1 MRIIK
6 YYEHSVNPG
15 EVVPLRLS
23 ALEKIIA
30 DSVCK
35 LLNNGYQIYGSQ
47 VVEIEFE
54 RADVQYVYHNRRRE
68 ARFKLVLSSRDGIVG
83 IIFVTIDYN
92 TNELISV
99 ESNIEHLFNRALFKD
114 LSFKLTE
121 NEKEKKEMKIKISL
135 DEFET
140 ICKKVCCDFFKDNPK
155 EDRYCFATNNR
166 DIDIDKM
173 VLKVELSFIPNNFQ
187 KLKHNVR
194 FTFNGISGD
203 FNYTACPGLPAGT
216 GNTICAIICG
226 KIREQFGYIDT
237 DNACILKNNPAVQY
251 CLNDIVTQSKLAT
264 MHSEYLS
271 RRNDYKTML
280 NSLYG
285 TAFNSKNKFEIEK
298 VIINNP
304 AMIVFWKDGTKTVVT
319 AKDEAFDPEKG
330 LAMAFAKKAL
340 GNNYAAGG
348 KFKAKLKHAQVIK
361 GKEAD
366 ISKIPICK
374 EIMDEAMRR
383 VKAEM
388 EADSAK
394 EPAEKKLTKTAWVK
408 MMMSEMGYTR
418 KQASEAWDQNHK

>member
-6 YYEHSVNPG
+6 YYEHTVNPG

-23 ALEKIIA
+23 ALEEIIA

-35 LLNNGYQIYGSQ
+35 LLSNAYKAYGDT
-47 VVEIEFE
+47 VVEIEFK
-54 RADVQYVYHNRRRE
+54 RADVQYVYCNHRRE
-68 ARFKLVLSSRDGIVG
+68 ATFGLVMNRNDGKLSDAMLVMIN
-83 IIFVTIDYN
+83 YN
-92 TNELISV
+92 TNELISI
-99 ESNIEHLFNRALFKD
+99 ESTVGSAFNRELFKS
-114 LSFKLTE
+114 LSFRLME

-140 ICKKVCCDFFKDNPK
+140 ICKNVCCDFFKDNPK
-155 EDRYCFATNNR
+155 EDQYCFATYDR
-166 DIDIDKM
+166 DIDTDKM
-173 VLKVELSFIPNNFQ
+173 TLKVALSFIPNNVQ
-187 KLKHNVR
+187 KLRHSVR
-194 FTFNGISGD
+194 FTFNGISGNVD
-203 FNYTACPGLPAGT
+203 YVAIPHLPVGT
-216 GNTICAIICG
+216 GSTLCAIICRE
-226 KIREQFGYIDT
+226 IRKHCMGYTDT
-237 DNACILKNNPAVQY
+237 DDVLLHFINGVGIKFKQKPYDQSNAYKV
-251 CLNDIVTQSKLAT
+251 
-264 MHSEYLS
+264 MLS
-271 RRNDYKTML
+271 
-280 NSLYG
+280 SLYE
-285 TAFNSKNKFEIEK
+285 NQFEIDK
-298 VIINNP
+298 VIINEP

-330 LAMAFAKKAL
+330 LAMAFAKKVL

-348 KFKAKLKHAQVIK
+348 KFKAKLKHAQIIK

-394 EPAEKKLTKTAWVK
+394 EPAEKKMTKTAWVK

-418 KQASEAWDQNHK
+418 KQAYEAWDQNHK

>member
-6 YYEHSVNPG
+6 YYEHSANPG

-23 ALEKIIA
+23 ALEEIIA
-30 DSVCK
+30 DRVCN
-35 LLNNGYQIYGSQ
+35 LLNSTYSGYGNN
-47 VVEIEFE
+47 VVEIEFR
-54 RADVQYVYHNRRRE
+54 RADVQYVYCNRRRE
-68 ARFKLVLSSRDGIVG
+68 ANFALCLHRKDSIIDD
-83 IIFVTIDYN
+83 IFVTINYN
-92 TNELISV
+92 TNELISI
-99 ESNIEHLFNRALFKD
+99 ESTVGSAFNRELFKT

-121 NEKEKKEMKIKISL
+121 NEKEKKGMKIKMSL

-155 EDRYCFATNNR
+155 EDQYCFTTYDR
-166 DIDIDKM
+166 YIDTDKM
-173 VLKVELSFIPNNFQ
+173 VLKVALSFIPNNVQ

-194 FTFNGISGD
+194 FIFNGISGD
-203 FNYTACPGLPAGT
+203 VAYAAVPSLPVGIGST
-216 GNTICAIICG
+216 LCAIICRE
-226 KIREQFGYIDT
+226 IRKHCMGYTDT
-237 DNACILKNNPAVQY
+237 DDVLLHFINGVAIQFKQKPY
-251 CLNDIVTQSKLAT
+251 DQSSAYKV
-264 MHSEYLS
+264 MLS
-271 RRNDYKTML
+271 
-280 NSLYG
+280 SLYE
-285 TAFNSKNKFEIEK
+285 NQFEIEK
-298 VIINNP
+298 VTINNP

-348 KFKAKLKHAQVIK
+348 KFKARLKHAQVIK

-394 EPAEKKLTKTAWVK
+394 NPAEKPAEKKMTKTAWVK